1 MKTHSRNRVFPIALL
16 ILLALSAIGVLAQK
30 VIRPDVRVSLTG
42 TVARGGNS
50 IPVEKAGQVNP
61 GEVVNW
67 TIISQNDGTGP
78 ARDYK
83 AIGNIPKGTE
93 IIGGTATG
101 EGSPEV
107 VYSIDG
113 GKTFYAI
120 PQIEVKQPDGS
131 VKQMAAP
138 LSMYTQIRYEWKDPL
153 AAGGRLSASY
163 KVRVR

>member
-1 MKTHSRNRVFPIALL
+1 MKTHHRNRLFPITLL
-16 ILLALSAIGVLAQK
+16 TLLAICAIGAIAQK
-30 VIRPDVRVSLTG
+30 AIRPEVKVSLTG
-42 TVARGGNS
+42 TVARGKEA

-67 TIISQNDGTGP
+67 TIVSHNEGAAP
-78 ARDYK
+78 AREYK

-93 IIGGTATG
+93 IIGGTASG
-101 EGSPEV
+101 DGAPEV

-113 GKTFYAI
+113 GKTYYAV

-131 VKQMAAP
+131 VKKVAAP

-153 AAGGRLSASY
+153 AAGGKVIATY